1 MLLLREEGLPLNW
14 ADDCECDVAWDA
26 LSTDVDEE
34 PMFVAPLAT
43 ASPKVET
50 TSPVK
55 NVEDEAK
62 KQYSV
67 VALGYWKNQAVKK
80 SVALPRRILRNRLD
94 YFYL

>member
-1 MLLLREEGLPLNW
+1 MNW

-43 ASPKVET
+43 ASPT
-50 TSPVK
+50 AAMTSPVK

-80 SVALPRRILRNRLD
+80 SVGTSLENLKV
-94 YFYL
+94 